1 MKKAVVFLCLLCMV
15 LSLSACGSEEITI
28 QKIYDASLNEAM
40 LENHESV
47 LVRDAADGEPY
58 SESYLTKDYF
68 YYKYIAFD
76 WVEFFTGDAYYDWFE
91 GDYARIFP
99 VTSEGVSD
107 IASYRAEYYVSSLFT
122 PDTVYETIESVS
134 EKDGRITVVSF
145 LEQEALENKV
155 EENLTSG
162 RYEYVLDAK
171 SLDVIS
177 CSGDHAYDD
186 GTVSHVDVE
195 VSYDAEAPEM
205 VKTFLEYANQTEDL
219 RNVTIVINPGTEKE
233 ISRSFRV
240 AKGLFVDCCYGNKTE
255 ATFEMYTDAAC
266 TEAYDPY
273 ENTDTESD
281 LTIYVKWTEKA
292 E

>member
-1 MKKAVVFLCLLCMV
+1 M
-15 LSLSACGSEEITI
+15 
-28 QKIYDASLNEAM
+28 QKIYDASRNEAM

-76 WVEFFTGDAYYDWFE
+76 WVEFFTDDAYYDWFE

-107 IASYRAEYYVSSLFT
+107 IASYRAENDASILFSPET
-122 PDTVYETIESVS
+122 AYETIESVS

-145 LEQEALENKV
+145 FDQEALENKV

-162 RYEYVLDAK
+162 RFEYVLDAE
-171 SLDVIS
+171 SLDVI
-177 CSGDHAYDD
+177 CYSGDDSYDNGEVYHMD
-186 GTVSHVDVE
+186 SE
-195 VSYDAEAPEM
+195 VSYDVEAPEM
-205 VKTFLEYANQTEDL
+205 AKIFLEYVNQTEDL
-219 RNVTIVINPGTEKE
+219 RNVTIVTNPGTEKE
-233 ISRSFRV
+233 ISQSFRMP
-240 AKGLFVDCCYGNKTE
+240 KGMLAVCGTAGSFE
-255 ATFEMYTDAAC
+255 ATFEMYADAAC
-266 TEAYDPY
+266 TESYDPY
-273 ENTDTESD
+273 MNTGSD
-281 LTIYVKWTEKA
+281 LTIYVKWA